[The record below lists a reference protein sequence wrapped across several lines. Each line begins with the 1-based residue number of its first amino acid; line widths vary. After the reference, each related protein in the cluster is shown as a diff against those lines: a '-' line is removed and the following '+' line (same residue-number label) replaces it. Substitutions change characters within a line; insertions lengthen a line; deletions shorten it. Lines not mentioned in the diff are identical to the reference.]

1 MLGIRADVPV
11 NRSARAAPLRAP
23 SRHVA
28 RERIFDHRDV
38 CIDWFASARP
48 GVIATHAARRR
59 AICEWF
65 QSTAL
70 KSSRFEQAEARGT
83 LLSPPTAHGAPSA
96 CRLSGCPSPAV
107 LSEAAL
113 SDRVKTHRGTHVNGC
128 DSLSF

>member
-70 KSSRFEQAEARGT
+70 KSSRFEQAEAWNASSPSDGARRSVCVPPVWMSVAGRAFRGRA
-83 LLSPPTAHGAPSA
+83 LGPSQDA
-96 CRLSGCPSPAV
+96 SRDAREWLRFAV
-107 LSEAAL
+107 
-113 SDRVKTHRGTHVNGC
+113 V
-128 DSLSF
+128 